1 MELHVDERSAVW
13 DLGGA
18 HDALGWTILGGGP
31 ARVERV
37 EWHRASSS
45 DLPEGLDPE
54 RWLEAKIHGAGRSTD
69 AVAAFLT
76 SRRVSALSRCTIDTA
91 LGPVDALATV
101 GLGNALRVGDPP
113 ADGAIGTIN
122 VAVRLPVPARPE
134 ALVESLAIGQEA
146 KALAVL
152 ESGVTS
158 TLSHEPASGTGTD
171 CAISLAPAPDASHS
185 PPPLRYAGKHT
196 QIGAAIGRATR
207 SAVER
212 GIAAWAE
219 ERGVALDVP
228 PSGDGSRVV
237 LVGGGARSGKS
248 SFGESR
254 ALRLAA
260 DRTPGVPP
268 VYVATAQA
276 YDDEMRR
283 RIDRHRADRA
293 GRFRTIEESI
303 DLTDTLFALAAEPK
317 TPVVLVDCL
326 TLWLSNLLCADLGD
340 DAVEER
346 IASLVEAVFDS
357 GLAIVLVTNEVGL
370 GIVPESA
377 LARRFRDHAGRLH
390 QALARRADEVYF
402 ASMGVVTQWLP
413 GPMRAVRWR

>member
-31 ARVERV
+31 TRVERV
-37 EWHRASSS
+37 EWHHATSS
-45 DLPEGLDPE
+45 DLAEGVDAE
-54 RWLEAKIHGAGRSTD
+54 RWLVDRIRSAGRSTG

-76 SRRVSALSRCTIDTA
+76 SRRVSALSRSTVETA

-113 ADGAIGTIN
+113 TEEALGTIN
-122 VAVRLPVPARPE
+122 VALRLPVPARPE

-146 KALAVL
+146 KALVVL
-152 ESGVTS
+152 ESGVAS
-158 TLSHEPASGTGTD
+158 TLSRDPASGTGTD
-171 CAISLAPAPDASHS
+171 CAISLAPAPDATRA
-185 PPPLRYAGKHT
+185 PLLRYAGKHT
-196 QIGAAIGRATR
+196 EIGAAVGRATR

-212 GIAAWAE
+212 GLTAWAD
-219 ERGVALDVP
+219 ERGVSGPA
-228 PSGDGSRVV
+228 PSSREGSRVV

-254 ALRLAA
+254 ALQIAA
-260 DRTPGVPP
+260 DRTPGAPP

-283 RIDRHRADRA
+283 RIDHHRTSRGD
-293 GRFRTIEESI
+293 RFRTLEEPI
-303 DLTDTLFALAAEPK
+303 YLPGALLALAAEPRP
-317 TPVVLVDCL
+317 PVVLVDCL
-326 TLWLSNLLCADLGD
+326 TLWLSNLLCADLAD
-340 DAVEER
+340 DAVEDR
-346 IASLVEAVFDS
+346 IASLVDGVVGS
-357 GLAIVLVTNEVGL
+357 GLAVVLVTNEVGL

-413 GPMRAVRWR
+413 GPMRVVTWT

>member
-1 MELHVDERSAVW
+1 MELHVDERTAVW

-31 ARVERV
+31 ARVARV
-37 EWHRASSS
+37 EWHRVSPD
-45 DLPEGLDPE
+45 DLPEGVDPE
-54 RWLEAKIHGAGRSTD
+54 RWLVDRIRSTGRTTD

-76 SRRVSALSRCTIDTA
+76 SRRVSALSRSTVDTT

-101 GLGNALRVGDPP
+101 GLGNALRAGDPP
-113 ADGAIGTIN
+113 ADEALGTIN
-122 VAVRLPVPARPE
+122 VALRLPVPARPE

-146 KALAVL
+146 KSLAVL

-158 TLSHEPASGTGTD
+158 TLTREPASGTGTD
-171 CAISLAPAPDASHS
+171 CAISLAPAPDAARGQL
-185 PPPLRYAGKHT
+185 LRYAGKHT
-196 QIGAAIGRATR
+196 EVGAAIGRAAR
-207 SAVER
+207 SAVAR
-212 GIAAWAE
+212 GLASWAE
-219 ERGVALDVP
+219 ERGLGGEGP
-228 PSGDGSRVV
+228 PSGEGARVV

-248 SFGESR
+248 SFGEAR

-260 DRTPGVPP
+260 DRTPGTPP
-268 VYVATAQA
+268 VYVATARA

-283 RIDRHRADRA
+283 RIARHRADR
-293 GRFRTIEESI
+293 GDHFRTIEEPD
-303 DLTDTLFALAAEPK
+303 DLSGVLLALAAEPQP
-317 TPVVLVDCL
+317 PVVLVDCL
-326 TLWLSNLLCADLGD
+326 TLWLSNLLCADLAD

-346 IASLVEAVFDS
+346 IASLVETAVDS

-390 QALARRADEVYF
+390 QALARRAQEVYF

-413 GPMRAVRWR
+413 GPMRVVTWT